1 MSFMRRING
10 TDIDISALGL
20 GTVKFGRN
28 EGVKYPETFNIPDDK
43 DIQNLLMQAQELGIN
58 FIDTAP
64 AYGNSEERIGKLL
77 SQRENWVIA
86 TKVGEEFIK
95 GQSHFGYSAEHTQYS
110 VERSLQRLQTD
121 YLDIVLI
128 HSDGNDEEI
137 LHDSDCL
144 ETLLNLQEKGLIRAI
159 GMSTK
164 SISGGIEAARL
175 MDIVMLTY
183 NLEQQDQKVV
193 DYALQNDTGI
203 LVKKGLMSGH
213 ITKQGKDLV
222 EDSMRLIFSQAA
234 INSMIVG
241 TINPQHLTQNVK
253 LAKEILSE
261 EKEIE
266 E

>member
-1 MSFMRRING
+1 MNFLRRLHG
-10 TDIDISALGL
+10 TDIDISAIGL

-28 EGVKYPETFNIPDDK
+28 EGVKYPESFIIPDDK
-43 DIQNLLMQAQELGIN
+43 SIQNLLLQAKELGIN

-64 AYGNSEERIGKLL
+64 AYGTSEERIGKLL
-77 SQRENWVIA
+77 SHRQDWVIS

-110 VERSLQRLQTD
+110 IERSLQRLQTD

-137 LHDSDCL
+137 LHDSACL

-159 GMSTK
+159 GMSAKT
-164 SISGGIEAARL
+164 ISGGIEAVNL

-193 DYALQNDTGI
+193 DYAFQHDKGV

-213 ITKQGKDLV
+213 VNKQGKDLV
-222 EDSMRLIFSQAA
+222 ADSMRLIFSQPA
-234 INSMIVG
+234 ISSMIVG
-241 TINPQHLTQNVK
+241 TINPQHLSQNVE
-253 LAKEILSE
+253 LAKEILSQA
-261 EKEIE
+261 K
-266 E
+266 